1 MLSEIRENTDN
12 TPKIDAVIEV
22 VKTPL
27 KNSPLYTTKKKIAQ
41 NTCIDRW
48 NNGLQTS
55 SPSRDTRKKVTFDA
69 NRKYPRI

>member
-1 MLSEIRENTDN
+1 MLSDIADNTVN

-27 KNSPLYTTKKKIAQ
+27 KNSPLYTTKKKIEQ

-55 SPSRDTRKKVTFDA
+55 SPSRDAIKKVTFDA
-69 NRKYPRI
+69 NKKYPRI